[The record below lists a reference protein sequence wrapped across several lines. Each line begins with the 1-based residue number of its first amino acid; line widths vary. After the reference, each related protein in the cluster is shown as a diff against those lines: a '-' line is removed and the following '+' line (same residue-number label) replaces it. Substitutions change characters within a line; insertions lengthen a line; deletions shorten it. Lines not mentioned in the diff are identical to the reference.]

1 MIRPGH
7 VVALCALALLM
18 IGVVMVNS
26 ANLSV
31 SGVAGPLSPEGT
43 RVQASPLT
51 VQGVVMTS
59 ATVHMAIA
67 VGMMGVMAFM
77 PLRRVMTNAA
87 SISPHDSAAAYAGLF
102 FGVVGCLAVLA
113 LVYAPGIGQAKN
125 GSHRWLVVPGLGD
138 GMSVQP
144 SEIAKWGMLLLIA
157 WYCSARAATMRSFLK
172 GLIPALVAIGAV
184 AGFIIIEDLGT
195 GLLITMACSLL
206 LIAGGARIWHFLMFV
221 PFGLAG
227 IAYAIIKS
235 PYRITRLTTFL
246 DPYKDPE
253 GTGYHQIQS
262 LIAIAN
268 GGGVGRGLGFGLQS
282 KGYLPEDRTDF
293 LFAVICEE
301 LGLPGA
307 AAVIFLFVVLV
318 FAGLT
323 IARREKQIA
332 LKLFALGVTFTIGMQ
347 AIINLAVVTVVAP
360 TKGIALPLISAGGTG
375 WILTCCSLGLLIAV
389 DRSQRFAGSEG
400 AGEGLGVPLM
410 NAAAIESKSTA
421 GTDIPAA
428 SVAA

>member
-26 ANLSV
+26 ANLTV
-31 SGVAGPLSPEGT
+31 AGVAGPLSPEGT
-43 RVQASPLT
+43 RLQASALT
-51 VQGVVMTS
+51 VENIVLTSATAHMGIAVVMMGVFAFLPLRRLMTS
-59 ATVHMAIA
+59 A
-67 VGMMGVMAFM
+67 G
-77 PLRRVMTNAA
+77 N
-87 SISPHDSAAAYAGLF
+87 ISPNDGAAAWTGLG
-102 FGVVGCLAVLA
+102 FGVVALLVVLA
-113 LVYAPGIGQAKN
+113 LVYVPGIGQAKN
-125 GSHRWLVVPGLGD
+125 GSHRWLVIPGLGD
-138 GMSVQP
+138 GLSVQP

-157 WYCSARAATMRSFLK
+157 WYCAARATSMRSFFF
-172 GLIPALVAIGAV
+172 GLVPALIAIGAV

-195 GLLITMACSLL
+195 GLLLTMACSLL

-221 PFGLAG
+221 PLGLAG
-227 IAYAIIKS
+227 ITYAIIKS

-246 DPYKDPE
+246 DPFKDPE
-253 GTGYHQIQS
+253 GTGYHQVQS

-318 FAGLT
+318 FAGLS

-332 LKLFALGVTFTIGMQ
+332 LKLFAMGVTFTIGMQ

-389 DRSQRFAGSEG
+389 DRTQRFAGAEG
-400 AGEGLGVPLM
+400 ANQGLGVPLV
-410 NAAAIESKSTA
+410 NVAAIESKTTTS
-421 GTDIPAA
+421 TDIPAA

>member
-31 SGVAGPLSPEGT
+31 AGVAGPLSPEGT
-43 RVQASPLT
+43 RVQASPMT

-59 ATVHMAIA
+59 ATFHMAVA
-67 VGMMGVMAFM
+67 VIMMGVMAFV
-77 PLRRVMTNAA
+77 PLRRLMTNAA
-87 SISPHDSAAAYAGLF
+87 SISPHDSAAAWTGL
-102 FGVVGCLAVLA
+102 GCGAFALLCVLA
-113 LVYAPGIGQAKN
+113 LVYMPGIGQEKN
-125 GSHRWLVVPGLGD
+125 GSHRWLVIPGLGD
-138 GMSVQP
+138 GLSVQP

-157 WYCSARAATMRSFLK
+157 WYCAVRAATMRSFFQ
-172 GLIPALVAIGAV
+172 GLIPALIAIGAV

-195 GLLITMACSLL
+195 GLLITLACSLL
-206 LIAGGARIWHFLMFV
+206 LIAGGARLWHFMLFV

-246 DPYKDPE
+246 EPYKDPE
-253 GTGYHQIQS
+253 GAGYHQLQS

-293 LFAVICEE
+293 LFAIICEE
-301 LGLPGA
+301 LGIPGA

-323 IARREKQIA
+323 IARREKHVA
-332 LKLFALGVTFTIGMQ
+332 LKLFALGVTFTIGTQ

-375 WILTCCSLGLLIAV
+375 WILTCCSLGLLIAI
-389 DRSQRFAGSEG
+389 DRTQRFADSTGVG
-400 AGEGLGVPLM
+400 ADLGVPLLR
-410 NAAAIESKSTA
+410 AASIESKA
-421 GTDIPAA
+421 TDIPAA

>member
-18 IGVVMVNS
+18 IGVVMVHS
-26 ANLSV
+26 ANLTV
-31 SGVAGPLSPEGT
+31 AGVAGPLSPEGT
-43 RVQASPLT
+43 RVQASALT
-51 VQGVVMTS
+51 VENIVLTS
-59 ATVHMAIA
+59 TTAHMAIA
-67 VGMMGVMAFM
+67 VVMMGVFAFL
-77 PLRRVMTNAA
+77 PLRRLVTSAGN
-87 SISPHDSAAAYAGLF
+87 ISPNDGAAAWTGLA
-102 FGVVGCLAVLA
+102 FGVFGLLVVLA
-113 LVYAPGIGQAKN
+113 LVYVPGIGQAKN
-125 GSHRWLVVPGLGD
+125 GSHRWLVIPGLGD
-138 GMSVQP
+138 GLSVQP
-144 SEIAKWGMLLLIA
+144 SEIAKWGMLLLMA
-157 WYCSARAATMRSFLK
+157 WYCAARASNLRSFFF
-172 GLIPALVAIGAV
+172 GLVPALIAIGAV

-195 GLLITMACSLL
+195 GLLLTMACSLL

-221 PFGLAG
+221 PLGLAG
-227 IAYAIIKS
+227 VAYAIIKS
-235 PYRITRLTTFL
+235 PYRVTRLTTFL
-246 DPYKDPE
+246 DPFKDPE
-253 GTGYHQIQS
+253 GTGYHQVQS

-293 LFAVICEE
+293 LFAIICEE
-301 LGLPGA
+301 LGIPGA

-389 DRSQRFAGSEG
+389 DRTQRVASSAG
-400 AGEGLGVPLM
+400 AGLGVPLVD
-410 NAAAIESKSTA
+410 AAAIESKAPASTN
-421 GTDIPAA
+421 IPAA